1 MISAARREERHNETH
16 ATQYISLSEHVA
28 TTPRGMLS
36 LQFVE
41 DDLLLARVGGA
52 LLGELL

>member
-1 MISAARREERHNETH
+1 MRH